1 MKTSVGVP
9 MLRQASIRV
18 VAEVSLS
25 LGLRNKRENDRPTP
39 GDVFRLPAP
48 ACCFLL
54 KDVPSM
60 PIAIL
65 AMLTVAVI
73 ERHRGLKCVL
83 AKLRILALRL
93 SG

>member
-1 MKTSVGVP
+1 MKTNVGVP

-25 LGLRNKRENDRPTP
+25 LGLHSKQENDHPTP
-39 GDVFRLPAP
+39 GGVFRLPVP
-48 ACCFLL
+48 ECCFLL

-73 ERHRGLKCVL
+73 ERHQDLKCAL
-83 AKLRILALRL
+83 A
-93 SG
+93 SCESEP